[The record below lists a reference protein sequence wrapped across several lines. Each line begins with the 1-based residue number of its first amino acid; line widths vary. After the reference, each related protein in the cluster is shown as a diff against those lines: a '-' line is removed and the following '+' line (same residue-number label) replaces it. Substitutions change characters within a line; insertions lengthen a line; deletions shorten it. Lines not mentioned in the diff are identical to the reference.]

1 MQVNSAQDYLTLK
14 KRQILAATYSTTP
27 PPQQQKFPSVYRS
40 IAANQATQRQRFVT
54 PTASA
59 WGSVPGTAT
68 FSSECST
75 CIVTQP
81 TVANTKD
88 SNILRRDIAMPM
100 SVHAGI
106 VG

>member
-1 MQVNSAQDYLTLK
+1 MQVNSAQDYLTRR
-14 KRQILAATYSTTP
+14 KRQVVAATYSRTP
-27 PPQQQKFPSVYRS
+27 PPQHLKFPSVYRS
-40 IAANQATQRQRFVT
+40 VLANQATQRERFVT
-54 PTASA
+54 PIVSA

-75 CIVTQP
+75 CVVTQP
-81 TVANTKD
+81 TVVNTKD
-88 SNILRRDIAMPM
+88 SNILRRDIGLPM